1 MNITDKTQK
10 ELYSLAKELN
20 IAGRSR
26 MNKSELLTA
35 IETVRETARTTT
47 ASNTDHEKA
56 EAFKT
61 FSLLTD
67 SHNSNERTVIKQI
80 DGKTRYFSLSA
91 ESYVYAGLE
100 TRYHV
105 KVTER
110 EFKSEA
116 PKGRKAWTLETLF
129 GQNEEELKA
138 LLLNEIHDYMAETKA
153 EDGRPYIEIDRRLEE
168 VETLTESIGECQT
181 CELIYESK
189 YKKVWRSRM
198 TKEDGDDMDNA
209 ITIEYNNMNTYR
221 WETVDRYEA
230 KQNKQKTGSQ
240 NMKIFF

>member
-1 MNITDKTQK
+1 MNLTDKTQK

-35 IETVRETARTTT
+35 IETAKETARNTT
-47 ASNTDHEKA
+47 ANNTDHEKA

-67 SHNSNERTVIKQI
+67 SHNNDERAVIKKI
-80 DGKTRYFSLSA
+80 DGKARYFSLSA

-110 EFKSEA
+110 EFKNEA
-116 PKGRKAWTLETLF
+116 PKGLKAWSLETIF
-129 GQNEEELKA
+129 GQNDEQLKA
-138 LLLNEIHDYMAETKA
+138 LLLNEIHDYIAETKA
-153 EDGRPYIEIDRRLEE
+153 DDGEPYIEIDRRLEE
-168 VETLTESIGECQT
+168 IETLTESIGECQT

-198 TKEDGDDMDNA
+198 TKEDGEEMDNP
-209 ITIEYNNMNTYR
+209 ITIEYNNMNTCR
-221 WETVDRYEA
+221 WETLDRYEA
-230 KQNKQKTGSQ
+230 KPNKHKPGSQ
-240 NMKIFF
+240 DMKIFV